1 MIRRMKYAILRRID
15 ILTVMYSDNKKTPI
29 VFGLTNIEIEHSDRI
44 MLLQVFFIKFSSL
57 PQCYV
62 NKPRAKFSFVWI
74 SIMRCGS

>member
-44 MLLQVFFIKFSSL
+44 MCVNVTSVFH
-57 PQCYV
+57 
-62 NKPRAKFSFVWI
+62 
-74 SIMRCGS
+74 